1 MENVLT
7 KFDNYKRT
15 WSVKAELPVEFIL
28 KYSSDV
34 FNLNNHDLLSFGESN
49 RRVVVIDE
57 TVYKL
62 YGEQL
67 ETYFKTF
74 QVELELFVVDATEEN
89 KDWHETDE
97 ILKFFEFSGVLR
109 REAIIV
115 IGGGVL
121 LDLVGFCCSIYRR
134 GIPYI
139 KVPTTLLAIVDA
151 SVGVKVAVNHFERR
165 NRIGAYYPPV
175 ATLLDKKFIA
185 TQDERNIVNGIAEI
199 FKLALIKDKEL
210 FELLETSAE
219 QLITEKFQFGAV
231 PVRVIN
237 LAITGMI
244 DELAPNLWERKLDRC
259 VDFGHSFSPII
270 EMQNIATLQHGEA
283 VVLDC
288 LLSSCIANVRGY
300 VDGDTL
306 KRIFKTAND
315 LKLPVFHKDFCNFDF
330 LKKSLSDTMKHRN
343 GNQYLPVPVGIGN
356 YNILNDVTDD
366 EIKKATIVFKGMNN
380 V

>member
-15 WSVKAELPVEFIL
+15 WSVKAELPIEFTL

-34 FNLNNHDLLSFGESN
+34 LNVNNHDLLSFGESN

-74 QVELELFVVDATEEN
+74 QVKLELFVVDATEEN

-97 ILKFFEFSGVLR
+97 ILKFFEESGVLR

-134 GIPYI
+134 GIPYV

-151 SVGVKVAVNHFERR
+151 SVGVKVAVNHFVRR

-210 FELLETSAE
+210 FELLETSSE

-288 LLSSCIANVRGY
+288 LLSSCISYVRNY
-300 VDGDTL
+300 VNGDTL

-315 LKLPVFHKDFCNFDF
+315 LKLPVFHRDFCNFPL

-356 YNILNDVTDD
+356 YIILNDVTDD
-366 EIKKATIVFKGMNN
+366 EIKKAAMVFKGMND

>member
-1 MENVLT
+1 MENVLVN
-7 KFDNYKRT
+7 FDNYKRT
-15 WSVKAELPVEFIL
+15 WSVKAELPVEFTL

-34 FNLNNHDLLSFGESN
+34 LNTNNHDLLSFGESN

-62 YGEQL
+62 YGEKL
-67 ETYFKTF
+67 YNYFDTF
-74 QVELELFVVDATEEN
+74 QVKLELFIIDATEEN
-89 KDWHETDE
+89 KDWKHTDE
-97 ILKFFEFSGVLR
+97 ILRFFEESGVLR

-134 GIPYI
+134 GIPYV

-151 SVGVKVAVNHFERR
+151 SVGVKVAANHFYRR

-175 ATLLDKKFIA
+175 ATLLDKKFIS

-199 FKLALIKDKEL
+199 FKLAVIKDKEL
-210 FELLETSAE
+210 FELLETSSE

-288 LLSSCIANVRGY
+288 LLSSCLASVRGY

-306 KRIFKTAND
+306 KRIFKTANA
-315 LKLPVFHKDFCNFDF
+315 LKLPVFHKDFCNFDL

-356 YNILNDVTDD
+356 YKILNDVTDD
-366 EIKKATIVFKGMNN
+366 EIKKATMVFKGMND

>member
-15 WSVKAELPVEFIL
+15 WSVKAELPIEFTL

-34 FNLNNHDLLSFGESN
+34 LNVNNHDLLSFGESN

-74 QVELELFVVDATEEN
+74 QVKLELFVVDATEEN

-134 GIPYI
+134 GIPYV

-151 SVGVKVAVNHFERR
+151 SVGVKVAVNHFVRR

-210 FELLETSAE
+210 FELLETSSE

-288 LLSSCIANVRGY
+288 LLSSCLAHVRGY

-315 LKLPVFHKDFCNFDF
+315 LKLPAFHKDFCNFPL

-366 EIKKATIVFKGMNN
+366 EIKKAAMVFKGMND

>member
-15 WSVKAELPVEFIL
+15 WSVKAELPVEFVL

-34 FNLNNHDLLSFGESN
+34 FDINNHDLLSFNESN
-49 RRVVVIDE
+49 RKVVVIDK
-57 TVYKL
+57 TVNKL
-62 YGEQL
+62 YGHQL
-67 ETYFKTF
+67 KRYFEVFKI
-74 QVELELFVVDATEEN
+74 ELKLFVIDAIEEN
-89 KDWHETDE
+89 KDWHHTDQ
-97 ILKFFEFSGVLR
+97 ILKFFEDVGVLR
-109 REAIIV
+109 REPVIV

-134 GIPYI
+134 GIPYV

-151 SVGVKVAVNHFERR
+151 SVGVKVAANHFGRR
-165 NRIGAYYPPV
+165 NRIGAYYPPI

-199 FKLALIKDKEL
+199 FKLAVIKDKEL
-210 FELLETSAE
+210 FELLEASAE

-237 LAITGMI
+237 SAITGMI
-244 DELAPNLWERKLDRC
+244 EELAPNLWERKLDRC

-270 EMQNIATLQHGEA
+270 EMQNMDTLQHGEA

-288 LLSSCIANVRGY
+288 LLSSCLANVRGY
-300 VDGDTL
+300 IDTETL
-306 KRIFKTAND
+306 ERIFKTAHS
-315 LKLPVFHKDFCNFDF
+315 LKLPVFHKDFCKFDL

-343 GNQYLPVPVGIGN
+343 SNQYLPVPVGIGN
-356 YNILNDVTDD
+356 YKILNDVTDD
-366 EIKKATIVFKGMNN
+366 EIKKASDIFEEVKYE
-380 V
+380 

>member
-89 KDWHETDE
+89 KDWKHTDE
-97 ILKFFEFSGVLR
+97 ILKFFEVSGVLR

-134 GIPYI
+134 GIPYV

-151 SVGVKVAVNHFERR
+151 SVGVKVAANHFGRR

-175 ATLLDKKFIA
+175 ATLLDKKFIS

-199 FKLALIKDKEL
+199 FKLAVIKDKEL
-210 FELLETSAE
+210 FELLETSSE

-244 DELAPNLWERKLDRC
+244 DELVPNLWERKLDRC

-315 LKLPVFHKDFCNFDF
+315 LKLPTFHKDFCNFDL

-356 YNILNDVTDD
+356 YIILNDVTDD
-366 EIKKATIVFKGMNN
+366 EIKKATIVFKGMND

>member
-34 FNLNNHDLLSFGESN
+34 LNVNNHDLLSFGESN

-62 YGEQL
+62 YGEKL
-67 ETYFKTF
+67 HNYFDIF
-74 QVELELFVVDATEEN
+74 QVKLELFVIDATEEN
-89 KDWHETDE
+89 KDWKHTDE
-97 ILKFFEFSGVLR
+97 ILKFFEDSGVLR

-134 GIPYI
+134 GIPYV

-151 SVGVKVAVNHFERR
+151 SVGVKVAANHFGRR

-199 FKLALIKDKEL
+199 FKLAVIKDKEL
-210 FELLETSAE
+210 FELLEISSE

-244 DELAPNLWERKLDRC
+244 DELVPNLWERKLDRC

-270 EMQNIATLQHGEA
+270 EMQNIANLQHGEA

-300 VDGDTL
+300 VDDETL
-306 KRIFKTAND
+306 KRIFKTAQE
-315 LKLPVFHKDFCNFDF
+315 LKLPTFHKDFCNFGL

-356 YNILNDVTDD
+356 YKILNDVTDD
-366 EIKKATIVFKGMNN
+366 EIKKATMVFKGMND

>member
-15 WSVKAELPVEFIL
+15 WSVKAELPVEFVL

-34 FNLNNHDLLSFGESN
+34 FDINNHDLLSFNESN
-49 RRVVVIDE
+49 RKVVVIDK
-57 TVYKL
+57 TVNKL
-62 YGEQL
+62 YGHQL
-67 ETYFKTF
+67 KRYFEVFKI
-74 QVELELFVVDATEEN
+74 ELKLFVIDAIEEN
-89 KDWHETDE
+89 KDWHHTDQ
-97 ILKFFEFSGVLR
+97 ILKFFEDVGVLR

-134 GIPYI
+134 GIPYV

-151 SVGVKVAVNHFERR
+151 SVGVKVAVNHFGRR
-165 NRIGAYYPPV
+165 NRIGAYYPPI

-199 FKLALIKDKEL
+199 FKLAVIKDKEL
-210 FELLETSAE
+210 FELLEASAE

-237 LAITGMI
+237 SAITGMI
-244 DELAPNLWERKLDRC
+244 EELAPNLWERKLDRC

-270 EMQNIATLQHGEA
+270 EMQNVATLQHGEA

-288 LLSSCIANVRGY
+288 LLSSCLANVRGY
-300 VDGDTL
+300 IDTETL
-306 KRIFKTAND
+306 ERIFKTAHS
-315 LKLPVFHKDFCNFDF
+315 LKLPVFHKDFCKFDL

-356 YNILNDVTDD
+356 YKILNDVTDD
-366 EIKKATIVFKGMNN
+366 EIKKASDIFEEVKYE
-380 V
+380 

>member
-15 WSVKAELPVEFIL
+15 WSVKAELPIEFTL

-34 FNLNNHDLLSFGESN
+34 LNVNNHDLLSFGESN
-49 RRVVVIDE
+49 RRLVIIDE

-74 QVELELFVVDATEEN
+74 QVELELLVVDATEEN

-134 GIPYI
+134 GIPYV

-165 NRIGAYYPPV
+165 NRIGAYYPPI

-288 LLSSCIANVRGY
+288 LLSSCISYVRNY
-300 VDGDTL
+300 VNGDTL

-315 LKLPVFHKDFCNFDF
+315 LKLPVFHKDFCNFPL

-343 GNQYLPVPVGIGN
+343 GNQYLPVPVRIGN
-356 YNILNDVTDD
+356 YIILNDVTDD
-366 EIKKATIVFKGMNN
+366 EIKKAAMVFKGMND

>member
-1 MENVLT
+1 
-7 KFDNYKRT
+7 
-15 WSVKAELPVEFIL
+15 
-28 KYSSDV
+28 
-34 FNLNNHDLLSFGESN
+34 
-49 RRVVVIDE
+49 VVVIDE

-74 QVELELFVVDATEEN
+74 QVKLELFVVDATEEN

-97 ILKFFEFSGVLR
+97 ILKFFEESGVLR

-134 GIPYI
+134 GIPYV

-151 SVGVKVAVNHFERR
+151 SVGVKVAVNHFVRR

-210 FELLETSAE
+210 FELLETSSE

-288 LLSSCIANVRGY
+288 LLSSCISYVRNY
-300 VDGDTL
+300 VNGDTL

-315 LKLPVFHKDFCNFDF
+315 LKLPVFHRDFCNFPL

-356 YNILNDVTDD
+356 YIILNDVTDD
-366 EIKKATIVFKGMNN
+366 EIKKAAMVFKGMND

>member
-15 WSVKAELPVEFIL
+15 WSVKAELPVEFVL

-34 FNLNNHDLLSFGESN
+34 FDINNHDLLSFNESN
-49 RRVVVIDE
+49 RKVVVIDK
-57 TVYKL
+57 TVNKL
-62 YGEQL
+62 YGHQL
-67 ETYFKTF
+67 KRYFEVFKI
-74 QVELELFVVDATEEN
+74 ELKLFVIDAIEEN
-89 KDWHETDE
+89 KDWHHTDQ
-97 ILKFFEFSGVLR
+97 ILKFFEDVGVLR
-109 REAIIV
+109 REPVIV

-134 GIPYI
+134 GIPYV

-151 SVGVKVAVNHFERR
+151 SVGVKVAANHFGRR
-165 NRIGAYYPPV
+165 NRIGAYYPPI

-199 FKLALIKDKEL
+199 FKLAVIKDKEL
-210 FELLETSAE
+210 FELLEASAE

-237 LAITGMI
+237 YAITGMI
-244 DELAPNLWERKLDRC
+244 EELAPNLWERKLDRC

-270 EMQNIATLQHGEA
+270 EMQNMATLQHGEA

-288 LLSSCIANVRGY
+288 LLSSCLANVRGY
-300 VDGDTL
+300 IDTETL
-306 KRIFKTAND
+306 ERIFKTAHS
-315 LKLPVFHKDFCNFDF
+315 LKLPVFHKDFCKFDL

-356 YNILNDVTDD
+356 YKILNDVTDE
-366 EIKKATIVFKGMNN
+366 EIKKASDIFEEVKYE
-380 V
+380 

>member
-134 GIPYI
+134 GIPYV

-244 DELAPNLWERKLDRC
+244 DELVPNLWEKKLDRC

-315 LKLPVFHKDFCNFDF
+315 LKLPSFHKDFCNFDL

>member
-15 WSVKAELPVEFIL
+15 WSVKAELPVEFVL

-34 FNLNNHDLLSFGESN
+34 FNINNHDLLSFGESN
-49 RRVVVIDE
+49 RRVVVIDQ

-62 YGEQL
+62 YGQQL
-67 ETYFKTF
+67 QDYFNTF
-74 QVELELFVVDATEEN
+74 KIELKLFVIDATEQN
-89 KDWHETDE
+89 KDWEHTDQ
-97 ILKFFEFSGVLR
+97 ILRFFEDVGVLR

-134 GIPYI
+134 GIPYV

-151 SVGVKVAVNHFERR
+151 SVGVKVAANHFGRR
-165 NRIGAYYPPV
+165 NRIGAYYPPI

-199 FKLALIKDKEL
+199 FKLAVIKDKEL
-210 FELLETSAE
+210 FELLEASAE

-237 LAITGMI
+237 SAITGMI
-244 DELAPNLWERKLDRC
+244 EELAPNLWERKLDRC

-270 EMQNIATLQHGEA
+270 EMQNMDTLQHGEA

-288 LLSSCIANVRGY
+288 LLSSCLANVRGY
-300 VDGDTL
+300 IDTETL
-306 KRIFKTAND
+306 ERIFKTAHS
-315 LKLPVFHKDFCNFDF
+315 LKLPVFHKDFCKFDL

-356 YNILNDVTDD
+356 YKILNDVTDD
-366 EIKKATIVFKGMNN
+366 DIKKASDIFEEVKYE
-380 V
+380 

>member
-1 MENVLT
+1 MENVLVN
-7 KFDNYKRT
+7 FDNYKRT
-15 WSVKAELPVEFIL
+15 WSVKAELPVEFTL

-34 FNLNNHDLLSFGESN
+34 LNTNNHDLLSFGESN

-62 YGEQL
+62 YGEKL
-67 ETYFKTF
+67 HNYFDIF
-74 QVELELFVVDATEEN
+74 QVKLELFVIDATEEN
-89 KDWHETDE
+89 KDWKHTDE
-97 ILKFFEFSGVLR
+97 ILKFFEDSGVLR

-134 GIPYI
+134 GIPYV

-151 SVGVKVAVNHFERR
+151 SVGVKVAANHFGRR

-199 FKLALIKDKEL
+199 FKLAVIKDKEL
-210 FELLETSAE
+210 FELLEISSE

-244 DELAPNLWERKLDRC
+244 DELVPNLWERKLDRC

-270 EMQNIATLQHGEA
+270 EMQNIANLQHGEA

-306 KRIFKTAND
+306 KRIFKTANA
-315 LKLPVFHKDFCNFDF
+315 LKLPVFHKDFCNFDL

-356 YNILNDVTDD
+356 YKILNDVTDD
-366 EIKKATIVFKGMNN
+366 EIKKATMVFKGMND

>member
-1 MENVLT
+1 M
-7 KFDNYKRT
+7 
-15 WSVKAELPVEFIL
+15 
-28 KYSSDV
+28 
-34 FNLNNHDLLSFGESN
+34 
-49 RRVVVIDE
+49 
-57 TVYKL
+57 
-62 YGEQL
+62 
-67 ETYFKTF
+67 
-74 QVELELFVVDATEEN
+74 
-89 KDWHETDE
+89 
-97 ILKFFEFSGVLR
+97 R
-109 REAIIV
+109 REPVIV

-134 GIPYI
+134 GIPYV

-151 SVGVKVAVNHFERR
+151 SVGVKVAANHFMRR
-165 NRIGAYYPPV
+165 NRIGAYYPPI

-199 FKLALIKDKEL
+199 FKLAVIKDEEL

-237 LAITGMI
+237 FAITGMI

-288 LLSSCIANVRGY
+288 LFSSCIANGRGY
-300 VDGDTL
+300 VDDDTL
-306 KRIFKTAND
+306 KRIFKTASA
-315 LKLPVFHKDFCNFDF
+315 LKLPVFHKDFCNFDL

-343 GNQYLPVPVGIGN
+343 GNQYLPEAVGIGN
-356 YNILNDVTDD
+356 YKILNDVTDE
-366 EIKKATIVFKGMNN
+366 EIKKASDLFEEIVYE
-380 V
+380 

>member
-1 MENVLT
+1 MENVLVN
-7 KFDNYKRT
+7 FDNYKRT
-15 WSVKAELPVEFIL
+15 WSVKAELPVEFTL

-34 FNLNNHDLLSFGESN
+34 LNTNNHDLLSFGESN

-62 YGEQL
+62 YGEKL
-67 ETYFKTF
+67 YNYFDTF
-74 QVELELFVVDATEEN
+74 QVKLELFIIDATEEN
-89 KDWHETDE
+89 KDWKHTDE
-97 ILKFFEFSGVLR
+97 ILRFFEESGVLR

-134 GIPYI
+134 GIPYV

-151 SVGVKVAVNHFERR
+151 SVGVKVAANHFYRR

-175 ATLLDKKFIA
+175 ATLLDKKFIS

-199 FKLALIKDKEL
+199 FKLAVIKDKEL
-210 FELLETSAE
+210 FELLETSSE

-288 LLSSCIANVRGY
+288 LLSSCLASVRGY

-306 KRIFKTAND
+306 KRIFKTANA
-315 LKLPVFHKDFCNFDF
+315 LKLPVFHKDFCNFDL

-356 YNILNDVTDD
+356 YKILNDVTDD
-366 EIKKATIVFKGMNN
+366 EIKKAAMVFKGMND